1 MSPCIGFVRDPRVT
15 LARRFGAGDV
25 ERSAPA
31 YVLGHANAELQR
43 LAEQA
48 AFYAD
53 LTEDAFRRA
62 GLAPGMRVL
71 DVGCGAGDVSLLAA
85 RLVGSTGEVL
95 GIDRSP
101 EAIATARR
109 RAEAAGITHAQ
120 FTVSEIDGVAPDAI
134 SPGFDAVVG
143 RLVPHYQPDPAAAVR
158 ALARLARPGGVLV
171 FQEFDMR
178 AARSTP
184 VVPTYQ
190 WCVDRIIA
198 LYERAGLEP
207 DMGSR
212 LFGAFVR
219 AGLSSPTMIGAARV
233 EGGADSYVYRYIA
246 TTMRSL
252 LPMSGRFGAV
262 APTEMDVEA
271 LEARMRAEA
280 IDGACSIVMP
290 MFIAAWART
299 PA

>member
-1 MSPCIGFVRDPRVT
+1 MTDASPPSSSD
-15 LARRFGAGDV
+15 
-25 ERSAPA
+25 
-31 YVLGHANAELQR
+31 YVLGHDDAELQR
-43 LAEQA
+43 LTEQA

-71 DVGCGAGDVSLLAA
+71 DVGCGAGDVSLLVASM
-85 RLVGSTGEVL
+85 VGPAGEVL

-101 EAIATARR
+101 EAVATAQR
-109 RAEAAGITHAQ
+109 RADAARVAHAR
-120 FTVSEIDGVAPDAI
+120 FAVSEIDAVSLEAA
-134 SPGFDAVVG
+134 GFDAIVG
-143 RLVPHYQPDPAAAVR
+143 RLVLLYQPDPAATVR

-171 FQEFDMR
+171 FQELDMH

-190 WCVDRIIA
+190 WCCERIVE

-207 DMGSR
+207 DMGSK
-212 LFGAFVR
+212 LFGTFVR
-219 AGLSSPTMIGAARV
+219 AGLPAPTMIGAGRV

-252 LPMSGRFGAV
+252 MPMFERLGV
-262 APTEMDVEA
+262 ATAQEVGFDS

-280 IDGACSIVMP
+280 VERSSSLVLP
-290 MFIAAWART
+290 TLIAAWART
-299 PA
+299 PV

>member
-1 MSPCIGFVRDPRVT
+1 MT
-15 LARRFGAGDV
+15 HT
-25 ERSAPA
+25 SAQSATP
-31 YVLGHANAELQR
+31 YVLGHADAELQR

-53 LTEDAFRRA
+53 LTENAFRRA

-85 RLVGSTGEVL
+85 AIVGPTGEVL
-95 GIDRSP
+95 GIDRAP
-101 EAIATARR
+101 DAVATARR
-109 RAEAAGITHAQ
+109 RADAAGVAHAR
-120 FTVSEIDGVAPDAI
+120 FAVSEIDAVAPEGA
-134 SPGFDAVVG
+134 GFDAVVG
-143 RLVPHYQPDPAAAVR
+143 RLVLLYQPDPAATLR
-158 ALARLARPGGVLV
+158 ALARLARPGGLVV

-178 AARSTP
+178 TTRSTP

-190 WCVDRIIA
+190 WCCGRIIA
-198 LYERAGLEP
+198 LYERAGFEP
-207 DMGSR
+207 DMGSK

-219 AGLSSPTMIGAARV
+219 AGLAAPTMIGAGRV
-233 EGGADSYVYRYIA
+233 EGGADSYVYRYIT

-252 LPMSGRFGAV
+252 LPMFERLGV
-262 APTEMDVEA
+262 ATAEEVDIDT

-280 IDGACSIVMP
+280 VERASSLVLP
-290 MFIAAWART
+290 HFIAAWART

>member
-1 MSPCIGFVRDPRVT
+1 MTDTST
-15 LARRFGAGDV
+15 
-25 ERSAPA
+25 RSNSA
-31 YVLGHANAELQR
+31 YVLGHDDAELQR
-43 LAEQA
+43 LAEQS

-85 RLVGSTGEVL
+85 AMVGPTGDVL
-95 GIDRSP
+95 GIDRSQD
-101 EAIATARR
+101 AVATARR
-109 RAEAAGITHAQ
+109 RADALGVAHAR
-120 FTVSEIDGVAPDAI
+120 FAVSEIDAVAPEAA
-134 SPGFDAVVG
+134 GFDAVVG
-143 RLVPHYQPDPAAAVR
+143 RLVLLYQPDPAAAVR
-158 ALARLARPGGVLV
+158 GLARLARPGGVVV

-178 AARSTP
+178 SARSTP

-190 WCVDRIIA
+190 WCCDRIIA

-219 AGLSSPTMIGAARV
+219 AGLPAPTMIGAARV

-246 TTMRSL
+246 ATMRSL
-252 LPMSGRFGAV
+252 LPMFERLGV
-262 APTEMDVEA
+262 ATAEDVDVDT
-271 LEARMRAEA
+271 LEARMRTEA
-280 IDGACSIVMP
+280 VEGACSLVLP
-290 MFIAAWART
+290 MFVAAWSRT